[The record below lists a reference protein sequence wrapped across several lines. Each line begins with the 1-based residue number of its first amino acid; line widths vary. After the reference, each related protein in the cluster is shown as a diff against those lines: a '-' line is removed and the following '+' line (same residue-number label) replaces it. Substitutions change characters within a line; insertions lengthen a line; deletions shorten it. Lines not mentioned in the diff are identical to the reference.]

1 MIANYRIK
9 KLIKPFI
16 IILVVFFIIYIYL
29 KSKMISSVIN
39 ILLISFILSYS
50 LKPIINYIRDRF
62 KLSKK
67 ISSIIVLLII
77 LFTLISIVYMFVPAL
92 IRESNSIGNI
102 LDGLDKYAMEMAY
115 KMKINDVEFFQ
126 KIYIQINEKLNIF
139 FREFSENILD
149 NLITY
154 FENIIS
160 LAILPI
166 VTYYF
171 LVDGE
176 IIYNKLLLILPT
188 KNRIITKKIIGN
200 IDKVLSKYIIS
211 QLFLSFIVGVLTLIT
226 LFFLDVKFII
236 VLAVING
243 IFNIIPYFG
252 PILGS
257 IPAIV
262 VAFIDDPKKGLFT
275 LIFLFLIQQ
284 IEGDILAPKITGD
297 STNMHPIVIIILLLI
312 GEKFGGIMG
321 MIIVVPIGVIIKVIY
336 DDINDYLF

>member
-1 MIANYRIK
+1 MIGDYKIK
-9 KLIKPFI
+9 KIINIFI
-16 IILVVFFIIYIYL
+16 IALITLILVFIYF
-29 KSKMISSVIN
+29 KSKIINSIIN
-39 ILLISFILSYS
+39 ILFISFILSYS

-67 ISSIIVLLII
+67 VSSIIVILII
-77 LFTLISIVYMFVPAL
+77 LFSIVALIYKLIPAL
-92 IRESNSIGNI
+92 LRESNGIGNI
-102 LDGLDKYAMEMAY
+102 LDGLDRYAVEIAN
-115 KMKINDVEFFQ
+115 KMKINDVEFFK
-126 KIYIQINEKLNIF
+126 KIYIEISEKLNIF
-139 FREFSENILD
+139 FREISENILD
-149 NLITY
+149 NLMTY
-154 FENIIS
+154 FESIIS

-176 IIYNKLLLILPT
+176 VIYNKLLLILPT
-188 KNRIITKKIIGN
+188 KNRIIIKKMIGN

-211 QLFLSFIVGVLTLIT
+211 QLFLSFIVGILTLIT
-226 LFFLDVKFII
+226 LFFLDVKFFIA
-236 VLAVING
+236 LAMING

-257 IPAIV
+257 IPAVIV
-262 VAFIDDPKKGLFT
+262 ALIDDPKKGLYT
-275 LIFLFLIQQ
+275 LFFMFLIQQ

-297 STNMHPIVIIILLLI
+297 SINMHPIVIIILLLI
-312 GEKFGGIMG
+312 GEKFGGILG

>member
-1 MIANYRIK
+1 MIANHKIK

-16 IILVVFFIIYIYL
+16 IIVVILFIIYIYL
-29 KSKMISSVIN
+29 KSKIINSIIN
-39 ILLISFILSYS
+39 ILFISFILSYS

-67 ISSIIVLLII
+67 LSSMIVILII
-77 LFTLISIVYMFVPAL
+77 LFTVVSIIYKFLPAL
-92 IRESNSIGNI
+92 LKESNSIGNI
-102 LDGLDKYAMEMAY
+102 LDGLDKYAKEIAD
-115 KMKINDVEFFQ
+115 KMKISDVEFFK
-126 KIYIQINEKLNIF
+126 KIYIQISEKLNIF

-160 LAILPI
+160 LAVLPI

-176 IIYNKLLLILPT
+176 VIYNKLLLILPT
-188 KNRIITKKIIGN
+188 KNRVITKKILGN
-200 IDKVLSKYIIS
+200 IDKVLSRYIIS
-211 QLFLSFIVGVLTLIT
+211 QLLLSFIVGIATLIT
-226 LFFLDVKFII
+226 LFFLDVKFFI
-236 VLAVING
+236 VLAIING

-257 IPAIV
+257 IPAIA
-262 VAFIDDPKKGLFT
+262 VAFIDEPKKGLLT
-275 LIFLFLIQQ
+275 LVFMFIIQQ
-284 IEGDILAPKITGD
+284 VEGDILAPKITGD

-312 GEKFGGIMG
+312 GEKFGGILG

>member
-1 MIANYRIK
+1 MVVNQKIK
-9 KLIKPFI
+9 KLIKPTI
-16 IILVVFFIIYIYL
+16 IILVLLLITYIYL
-29 KSKMISSVIN
+29 KSKIVSSVIN
-39 ILLISFILSYS
+39 ILFISFILSYS
-50 LKPIINYIRDRF
+50 LKPIINYIKDKFRI
-62 KLSKK
+62 SKK
-67 ISSIIVLLII
+67 MSSIIVLLII
-77 LFTLISIVYMFVPAL
+77 IFTLISIIYMFVPAL
-92 IRESNSIGNI
+92 LRESNSIGNI
-102 LDGLDKYAMEMAY
+102 LDGIDKYAMEIAK
-115 KMKINDVEFFQ
+115 KMKINDIEFF
-126 KIYIQINEKLNIF
+126 KRIYIQISEKLNIF

-188 KNRIITKKIIGN
+188 KNRVITKKILGN
-200 IDKVLSKYIIS
+200 IDKVLSRYIIS
-211 QLFLSFIVGVLTLIT
+211 QLILCFIVGILTLIT
-226 LFFLDVKFII
+226 LFFLDVKFFLL
-236 VLAVING
+236 LALING

-257 IPAIV
+257 IPAII

-275 LIFLFLIQQ
+275 LIFMFLIQQ
-284 IEGDILAPKITGD
+284 VEGDIIAPKITGD

-312 GEKFGGIMG
+312 GEKFGGMIG
-321 MIIVVPIGVIIKVIY
+321 MIIIVPIGVIIKVIY
-336 DDINDYLF
+336 DDINEYLF

>member
-1 MIANYRIK
+1 MIDNNKIK
-9 KLIKPFI
+9 KIIKPFI
-16 IILVVFFIIYIYL
+16 ISLVVFIIIFIYL
-29 KSKMISSVIN
+29 KSKIINSIIN
-39 ILLISFILSYS
+39 ILFISFILSYS

-62 KLSKK
+62 RLSKK
-67 ISSIIVLLII
+67 TSSIIVILII
-77 LFTLISIVYMFVPAL
+77 LFGMVTFVYKFIPNL
-92 IRESNSIGNI
+92 LRESNSIGNI
-102 LDGLDKYAMEMAY
+102 LDGIDKYAMEIAY
-115 KMKINDVEFFQ
+115 KMKINDVEFFK
-126 KIYIQINEKLNIF
+126 KIYIEVSEKLNFF
-139 FREFSENILD
+139 FREISENILD

-154 FENIIS
+154 FESIIS

-176 IIYNKLLLILPT
+176 VIYNKILLILPT
-188 KNRIITKKIIGN
+188 KNRIIIKKIIGN

-211 QLFLSFIVGVLTLIT
+211 QLFLSFIVGILTLVT
-226 LFFLDVKFII
+226 LFFLNVKFFIA
-236 VLAVING
+236 LAIING

-257 IPAIV
+257 IPAVIV
-262 VAFIDDPKKGLFT
+262 ALIDDPKKGLYT
-275 LIFLFLIQQ
+275 LFFMFLIQQ

-297 STNMHPIVIIILLLI
+297 CTNMHPIVIIILLLI